1 MIFKGSGVAICT
13 PFTQNGINFDTFE
26 KLIEFQIANDTDAI
40 IVCGTTGE
48 PSTMTDDEQASL
60 IQFAVKT
67 VDKRIPVIAGIG
79 GNNTAHVIHC
89 AKVAQDLG
97 ADGLLGVTPYYNKC
111 TNAGLIAHFNAV
123 ADATDLPIILYN
135 VPARTSVNICP
146 SVFAELCQHKN
157 IAAIKEAS
165 GNISQIAEMARV
177 CRGYADVYS
186 GNDDHVVPVL
196 SLGGVGVISVV
207 ANLMPKYMHNMVTE
221 YQNGNTA
228 KACEM
233 QLEINTLGA
242 ALFAEVNPIPVKTAL
257 RLMNFDMGPF
267 RLPLTEIAHNHLD
280 SLIIE
285 LKKFGLYE

>member
-111 TNAGLIAHFNAV
+111 TNAGL
-123 ADATDLPIILYN
+123 
-135 VPARTSVNICP
+135 
-146 SVFAELCQHKN
+146 
-157 IAAIKEAS
+157 
-165 GNISQIAEMARV
+165 
-177 CRGYADVYS
+177 
-186 GNDDHVVPVL
+186 
-196 SLGGVGVISVV
+196 
-207 ANLMPKYMHNMVTE
+207 
-221 YQNGNTA
+221 
-228 KACEM
+228 
-233 QLEINTLGA
+233 
-242 ALFAEVNPIPVKTAL
+242 
-257 RLMNFDMGPF
+257 
-267 RLPLTEIAHNHLD
+267 
-280 SLIIE
+280 
-285 LKKFGLYE
+285 